1 MSSFDS
7 LQDQLDYLNDQIKF
21 LKARIDEMSVRLVAI
36 DSGKAQAAPVLEG
49 ERFAKVVEEV
59 ESKEDVLSWA
69 GHALLPRIAA
79 VCFMLVMA
87 LVLRTLTDGDFIG
100 KFSGS
105 VLGIVYAATLI
116 AWGWYQYS
124 KQGRLAPVFPACGLL
139 LLFSVILESH
149 TRFESVSTFWAY
161 VLLVSASLPVVIIG
175 LKYNSSMLLSTAV
188 VGASLSGM
196 AIDFPDPGFPLLGG
210 LLLAANIAS
219 YFAFEKK
226 VSPAL
231 RWLTL
236 IFTVLFWM
244 LWSFKLNVPL
254 TRGVIPVDKLY
265 LTWFVPS
272 LFVFW
277 LFNLLIV
284 WKNVI
289 KGIVPGF
296 FESLLPTINS
306 AGAYAALS
314 VVVIPWTGKGWL
326 LGAVALLV
334 AAVHFSFAA
343 RVSRHNE
350 EGALG
355 SNIFTFAGVVL
366 LLVGMPLVS
375 GKMLWSLPVWSVCAY
390 ILVLFSD
397 RWRSGGVRVSSYF
410 LQAGSALVAI
420 FHVYPNIKE
429 NFTETA
435 FIAFVLSV
443 VSLLQYYW
451 CRKHLPVS
459 KDSAYFSWL
468 DKNDFSGVV
477 LLLAG
482 LLNGLYFFRFG
493 LTGFLPGELWLG
505 ARMSGLTLIIN
516 MGSVV
521 LMIAGLKKR
530 SLELMVVAVCIALFG
545 AAKVFLWDLFKV
557 EGVFLVVSVFSFGVV
572 AAVGSVVMGK
582 WQRTVNSEALSQ
594 R

>member
-7 LQDQLDYLNDQIKF
+7 LEDQLDYLNDQVKF
-21 LKARIDEMSVRLVAI
+21 LKARIDEISARLVAI
-36 DSGKAQAAPVLEG
+36 DSGKAQAAPVLQDEQ
-49 ERFAKVVEEV
+49 FAKVAPP
-59 ESKEDVLSWA
+59 KEDVLFWA
-69 GHALLPRIAA
+69 GQALLPRIAA
-79 VCFMLVMA
+79 VCFMLVAA

-105 VLGIVYAATLI
+105 ILGIVYASALI
-116 AWGWYQYS
+116 AWGWYQYT
-124 KQGRLAPVFPACGLL
+124 KQGRLAPVFPGCGLL
-139 LLFSVILESH
+139 LFFSVILETH
-149 TRFESVSTFWAY
+149 TRFESVSTLWAY

-175 LKYNSSMLLSTAV
+175 LRYNASFLLSMAV
-188 VGASLSGM
+188 IGASLSGM
-196 AIDFPDPGFPLLGG
+196 AINFPNPHFPLLGG
-210 LLLAANIAS
+210 LLLAANIAA

-226 VSPAL
+226 ISPAL
-231 RWLTL
+231 RWVVL

-244 LWSFKLNVPL
+244 LWAFKLNVPL
-254 TRGVIPVDKLY
+254 TRGVTPVDRLY
-265 LTWFVPS
+265 LTWFVPT

-284 WKNVI
+284 WKNVF

-306 AGAYAALS
+306 AGAFAALN

-326 LGAVALLV
+326 PGVAALIV
-334 AAVHFSFAA
+334 AAVHFFFAA
-343 RVSRHNE
+343 GVSKHNK

-355 SNIFTFAGVVL
+355 SNVFTFAGVVL

-375 GKMLWSLPVWSVCAY
+375 GRVLWSLPVWSVCAY
-390 ILVLFSD
+390 ILILFSD
-397 RWRSGGVRVSSYF
+397 RWRNGGVRVSSYF
-410 LQAGSALVAI
+410 LQAGSAVAAI
-420 FHVYPNIKE
+420 FYVYPGTKE
-429 NFTETA
+429 NFAGTA
-435 FIAFVLSV
+435 FIALILSV
-443 VSLLQYYW
+443 VSLLQYHW
-451 CRKHLPVS
+451 CRKHLPVT

-505 ARMSGLTLIIN
+505 ARMSGLTFIIN

-557 EGVFLVVSVFSFGVV
+557 KGVFLVVSVFSFGVV

-582 WQRTVNSEALSQ
+582 WQRAVGSEQ
-594 R
+594 